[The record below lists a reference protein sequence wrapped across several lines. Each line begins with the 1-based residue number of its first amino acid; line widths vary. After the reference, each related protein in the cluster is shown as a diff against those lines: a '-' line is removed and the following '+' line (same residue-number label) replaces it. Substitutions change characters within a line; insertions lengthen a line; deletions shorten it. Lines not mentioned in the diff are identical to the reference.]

1 VTHFLIGIM
10 MGSFLML
17 LGWSNIQKTYER
29 FTFSKKWTGEM
40 LVAFAIATFLFAFVF
55 LLVKYGL

>member
-1 VTHFLIGIM
+1 M